1 MSKVTHHPLKLAPV
15 LYTFP
20 GSVWAAAPHLALF
33 VFIPGELGI
42 DADFSEVNL
51 FEASFQNPN
60 GTLPTLTHEGKSYK
74 STAEVID
81 YLVAPETFITK
92 VVHEDRID
100 PNFSMVAA
108 RNDEELA
115 QVSGSLG
122 NVFHTTRLGHLK
134 KYAATPEAQVHK
146 SFYDNQI
153 TKISGLHAV
162 LNGQAPDDG
171 KQRFFSKSSALWD
184 GIKVFTVETLPTSI
198 TEGPFIGG
206 VRPGVDDFHV
216 GAWIARIAFVSGA
229 QKSEEGLSVL
239 EKRFGTLPEKVKA
252 YWRAWIVRDSWVK
265 AYPNNALH

>member
-1 MSKVTHHPLKLAPV
+1 MSKPV

-20 GSVWAAAPHLALF
+20 GSVWAAAPHLAL
-33 VFIPGELGI
+33 GELGI

-51 FEASFQNPN
+51 FEGANFNPEFLKLNPN

-81 YLVAPETFITK
+81 YLVSVSSTKVAPETFITK

-115 QVSGSLG
+115 QVTGSLG

>member
-1 MSKVTHHPLKLAPV
+1 MSKPV

-20 GSVWAAAPHLALF
+20 GSVWAAAPQLALA
-33 VFIPGELGI
+33 ELGI
-42 DADFSEVNL
+42 DADLREVNL
-51 FEASFQNPN
+51 FEGANFSPEFLKLNPN
-60 GTLPTLTHEGKSYK
+60 ATLPTLTHEGKSYQ

-81 YLVAPETFITK
+81 YLVSISSKKVAPETSITK
-92 VVHEDRID
+92 VVHEESID
-100 PNFSMVAA
+100 PNFSMVAS

-115 QVSGSLG
+115 QVSGSFG

-146 SFYDNQI
+146 EFYDKQI
-153 TKISGLHAV
+153 TKLSGLHAV

-184 GIKVFTVETLPTSI
+184 SIKVFIVETLPSAI

-229 QKSEEGLSVL
+229 QKSEEGLAAL
-239 EKRFGTLPEKVKA
+239 EKRFGPLDEKVKA
-252 YWRAWIVRDSWVK
+252 YWTAWIGRDSWVK
-265 AYPNNALH
+265 PYPENALH